1 MVIKKILSGEKTNL
15 YKWAKTLALFT
26 IFYNIIEGLASVYFG
41 VKDETLSLFGFGID
55 SFVEVISGIGIW
67 HMLLRIKANGEERD
81 EFEKRAL
88 KITGTAFYILVA
100 GLIISA
106 IYNALTYH
114 KPETTFGG
122 IVVSLVSIISMGLLI
137 HYKLK
142 VGRALGSQAIIA
154 DANCTKTCL
163 YLSIILLVSSVGY
176 ELSGLGG
183 FDSIGAILI
192 AYFSFREGRE
202 AFEKARTGKN
212 CACESNH

>member
-1 MVIKKILSGEKTNL
+1 MVIKKILNEEKTNL
-15 YKWAKTLALFT
+15 YRWARMLALFT
-26 IFYNIIEGLASVYFG
+26 IFYNIIEGLVSVYFG

-67 HMLLRIKANGEERD
+67 HMLLRIKAKGEERD

-106 IYNALTYH
+106 VYNIFTYH
-114 KPETTFGG
+114 KPETTFWG
-122 IVVSLVSIISMGLLI
+122 IVISLVSIASMGLLI

-142 VGRALGSQAIIA
+142 VGSALDSQAIIA

-183 FDSIGAILI
+183 FDSLGAILI
-192 AYFSFREGRE
+192 AYFSFKEGRE

-212 CACESNH
+212 CGCEDNH